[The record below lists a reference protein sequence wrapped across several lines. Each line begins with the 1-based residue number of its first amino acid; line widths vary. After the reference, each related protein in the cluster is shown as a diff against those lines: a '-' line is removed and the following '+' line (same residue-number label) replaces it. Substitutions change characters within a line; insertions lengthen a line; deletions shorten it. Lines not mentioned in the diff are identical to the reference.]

1 MRPKPRVFTVPC
13 RGFEELRHAAP
24 QTGER
29 SLWQCQ
35 CKVATA
41 VVSVYFSISTSLF
54 LISPFYLDFILHLIL
69 VFTYYFPFSSLSH
82 TLTHLWSL
90 TASTGLPH
98 LPQSP
103 CPFSINS
110 MFHKVSGFNKLTRNS
125 VFMAHMRITWI
136 ETNLLP
142 NDIWTGEFATV
153 SASCKITHNISLCV
167 SLQQTLCLKLGRDVG
182 L

>member
-1 MRPKPRVFTVPC
+1 MRPNPRVFTVSC

-41 VVSVYFSISTSLF
+41 VVSVYISISTSLF

-82 TLTHLWSL
+82 TLTHIHTSGLSL
-90 TASTGLPH
+90 QAQACLTFPSLPVPSPSTVCFIKLPGL
-98 LPQSP
+98 
-103 CPFSINS
+103 INS
-110 MFHKVSGFNKLTRNS
+110 PVILFSWLICASHESKPTCYQMTSEPVSS
-125 VFMAHMRITWI
+125 
-136 ETNLLP
+136 LP
-142 NDIWTGEFATV
+142 YQRLV
-153 SASCKITHNISLCV
+153 K
-167 SLQQTLCLKLGRDVG
+167 
-182 L
+182 